1 MMELVESQMTSR
13 ILMYKTNHGETRV
26 EVLFNGQ
33 TFWLTQKRMA
43 DLYTVDVSTV
53 NYHLGQIFTS
63 GELKEEAV
71 IRKIPI
77 TAADGKDYDTLI
89 YNLDAIIAVGYRV
102 NSYQATQFRIWAM
115 LGKHGATGA
124 THATSAAFCMRGRLL
139 MMRGP
144 FMKKSRPH
152 RIINPLIFNGG

>member
-1 MMELVESQMTSR
+1 MMEFIESQMTSR

-124 THATSAAFCMRGRLL
+124 THATSAAF
-139 MMRGP
+139 
-144 FMKKSRPH
+144 
-152 RIINPLIFNGG
+152 